1 MTDRLRMETA
11 FDIPPEVEE
20 LRLRVRKMIREDLAP
35 LSLEIE
41 ETDSI
46 PDEVARIIRDSGLH
60 GLQVPVQF
68 GGMGLGML
76 AACVVTEEIAWL
88 SQALVRFIGGDALGI
103 SILGSDHLQEKY
115 LGRVAA
121 GDLLTAFALTEPE
134 AGSDAL
140 ALKCRATRDS
150 DGYRLSGEKVMV
162 TCGDIAGLVLVFA
175 VTDPDAG
182 PGGMTA
188 LVVENTFPG
197 FEVVRLE
204 PKMGLR
210 GVHTAHLA
218 FHDCPVPAEN
228 VLGEE
233 GNGFAVAMRL
243 LDLGRIRYNGAASVG
258 NAQRLLEMSVHHA
271 RQRRQFGRRIGSFEG
286 VGFMLA
292 RIAVQTH
299 AARLMVYNVAARAD
313 RMEPVTLESAMV
325 KLFATE
331 AADNVAD
338 MAVQVHGGQGY
349 LKDLEVERFY
359 RDARLG
365 RIWDGTSEI
374 QQLIISRMLLG
385 G

>member
-1 MTDRLRMETA
+1 MPEPIEMETA
-11 FDIPPEVEE
+11 FQVLPEVEE
-20 LRLRVRKMIREDLAP
+20 LRLRVRKIVRRDLAP
-35 LSLEIE
+35 FSREIE

-46 PDEVARIIRDSGLH
+46 PGEVAGIVRDSGLH
-60 GLQVPVQF
+60 GLQVPVGY

-76 AACVVTEEIAWL
+76 AACVITEEIAWL
-88 SQALVRFIGGDALGI
+88 SQALVRFVGGDALGI
-103 SILGSDHLQEKY
+103 SILGSELLCEKY
-115 LGRVAA
+115 LGRIAS
-121 GDLLTAFALTEPE
+121 GELLAAFALTERE

-140 ALKCRATRDS
+140 SIQCRARRDG
-150 DGYRLSGEKVMV
+150 DRYLLTGEKVMV

-182 PGGMTA
+182 GGVTA
-188 LVVENTFPG
+188 FVVENTFPG
-197 FEVVRLE
+197 FEVVRAE

-228 VLGEE
+228 ILDEE
-233 GNGFAVAMRL
+233 GNGFVVAMRL

-258 NAQRLLEMSVHHA
+258 NSQRLLEMSVHHA
-271 RQRRQFGRRIGSFEG
+271 RERKQFGKRIGNFEG

-292 RIAVQTH
+292 RMAVQTH

-331 AADNVAD
+331 ALDGVAD

-359 RDARLG
+359 RDARAG

-374 QQLIISRMLLG
+374 QQLIIARTILDG
-385 G
+385 